1 MDDLDA
7 YFGDDAVDA
16 FVNALDVNLTGDKTD
31 MAKKL
36 VEDEGLLL

>member
-16 FVNALDVNLTGDKTD
+16 FVNALNVDLGEDKGEF
-31 MAKKL
+31 ARNL
-36 VEDEGLLL
+36 VEDD

>member
-16 FVNALDVNLTGDKTD
+16 FVDAINVNLDEEKGEF
-31 MAKKL
+31 ARNL
-36 VEDEGLLL
+36 VEDDELLL

>member
-16 FVNALDVNLTGDKTD
+16 FVNAIDVNL
-31 MAKKL
+31 
-36 VEDEGLLL
+36 DENKMEYV